1 MRIAAFIPA
10 RGGSKGLP
18 RKNLLDFLGSPMVAH
33 AIQVARRADIFDDI
47 YVNTDDDEI
56 ARIAEAAGA
65 LVIRR
70 PAELGTDTAEV
81 DPLLCWTLDHIEQVR
96 SAPVPDLGALLYC
109 TAPLRQPEDIAATVR
124 LVTTGGFD
132 CALTLVEDHSYLW
145 SRNPDGS
152 MRPTNYVPAKRA
164 ARQTEGWNQ
173 FIENKAVYVF
183 RTEDIRRTGCR
194 INGRIGAHLMPVMR
208 SIDVDSDAVYRLAL
222 VIARSGLV

>member
-109 TAPLRQPEDIAATVR
+109 TAPSASP
-124 LVTTGGFD
+124 
-132 CALTLVEDHSYLW
+132 
-145 SRNPDGS
+145 
-152 MRPTNYVPAKRA
+152 
-164 ARQTEGWNQ
+164 
-173 FIENKAVYVF
+173 
-183 RTEDIRRTGCR
+183 RTSPP
-194 INGRIGAHLMPVMR
+194 L
-208 SIDVDSDAVYRLAL
+208 
-222 VIARSGLV
+222 